1 MELHRRLCGDDID
14 DCVAITKLNMLDVV
28 SVLHMN

>member
-14 DCVAITKLNMLDVV
+14 DCVAITKLSTLDVI
-28 SVLHMN
+28 SVLLMN